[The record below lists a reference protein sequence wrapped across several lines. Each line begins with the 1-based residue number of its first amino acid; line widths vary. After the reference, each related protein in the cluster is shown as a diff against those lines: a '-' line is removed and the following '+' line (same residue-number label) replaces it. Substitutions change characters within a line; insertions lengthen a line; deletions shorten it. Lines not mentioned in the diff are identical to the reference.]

1 MKVKELI
8 EELKKLNPEY
18 EVETFVDYD
27 ESGTG
32 TIFKVIS
39 GTWGDPDKEIVMI
52 SFDFDGC
59 I

>member
-8 EELKKLNPEY
+8 EELSKCNPEY
-18 EVETFVDYD
+18 EVETFADYD

-32 TIFKVIS
+32 TIYKVIV
-39 GTWGDPDKEIVMI
+39 GTWDDPDKEVVTI

>member
-8 EELKKLNPEY
+8 EELSKFNPEY
-18 EVETFVDYD
+18 EVKTFADYD

-32 TIFKVIS
+32 TIDSITT
-39 GTWGDPDKEIVMI
+39 GTWDDPNESIVMI
-52 SFDFDGC
+52 SFNFDGY

>member
-8 EELKKLNPEY
+8 EELSKFNPDY
-18 EVETFVDYD
+18 EVKTFADYD

-32 TIFKVIS
+32 TVGYITA
-39 GTWGDPDKEIVMI
+39 GTWDYPSEEVVMI
-52 SFDFDGC
+52 SFNFDGD